1 MTPASTVR
9 LFIALLPDQAVRQ
22 GLAAWR
28 DGWTWPRSATPVK
41 TERLHVTLHFLGD
54 VERSRVPELAQALR
68 VPFTPFAL
76 RFVGAALW
84 PHGIAVLEPEAVPAE
99 LLALHAALSGVVR
112 ECGLPVDSRPY
123 TPHVTL
129 ARRVSGA
136 TLPADGRPTAWQVDH
151 YALMASTLGPDG
163 GYSVLKSYPG

>member
-1 MTPASTVR
+1 MTPASTIR
-9 LFIALLPDQAVRQ
+9 LFIALLPDQAVRE

-41 TERLHVTLHFLGD
+41 TEQLHVTLHFLGD
-54 VERSRVPELAQALR
+54 VERTRVPDLAAALR

-76 RFVGAALW
+76 RFVRAALW

-99 LLALHAALSGVVR
+99 LLALHGLLSTVVG
-112 ECGLPVDSRPY
+112 EFGLPLDSRPY
-123 TPHVTL
+123 KPHVTL
-129 ARRVSGA
+129 ARRAGSA
-136 TLPADGRPTAWQVDH
+136 TQPADGRPTAWQVDH

-163 GYSVLKSYPG
+163 GYTVLKAYPG